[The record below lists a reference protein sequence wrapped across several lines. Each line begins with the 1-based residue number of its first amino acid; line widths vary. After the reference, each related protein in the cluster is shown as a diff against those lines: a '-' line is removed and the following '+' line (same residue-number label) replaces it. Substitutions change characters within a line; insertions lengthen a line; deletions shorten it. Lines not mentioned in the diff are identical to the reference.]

1 MAVFGLLLDGYSGEL
16 ARELKYSIHGVR
28 EIVVSSAADL
38 VVVFACVDFLS
49 GLSYYVQRVYFLQF
63 YVFFLRS

>member
-28 EIVVSSAADL
+28 EIVVSSAADS
-38 VVVFACVDFLS
+38 VACVDFLS
-49 GLSYYVQRVYFLQF
+49 AL
-63 YVFFLRS
+63 